1 MYQAVVFCAGLYHF
15 DAIRF
20 AEFSTMSMR
29 RRREECA
36 TTGEHG
42 QERRKKRCGDRRER
56 EERERKEAERR
67 KGRPRKKES
76 DRPRGVDS
84 ALRRQATPHQVR
96 TDSGPVPDRF
106 RLSAARAPREKT
118 APLPLREEAVPCGVR
133 VSASRRVRHRSDRR
147 SARARPPR
155 PAPER
160 ARTGNRGRS
169 AARSPTV
176 PCTGCRPSP

>member
-1 MYQAVVFCAGLYHF
+1 MYQTVVFCVGLYHF

-36 TTGEHG
+36 AIGEHG
-42 QERRKKRCGDRRER
+42 QERQKKRCGDRRER

-76 DRPRGVDS
+76 DRPRGVDP

-96 TDSGPVPDRF
+96 TG
-106 RLSAARAPREKT
+106 SAFQRPGRRGKRQR
-118 APLPLREEAVPCGVR
+118 PFPCGKR
-133 VSASRRVRHRSDRR
+133 RSHAASASVLRGG
-147 SARARPPR
+147 SAIEATDDQH
-155 PAPER
+155 ER
-160 ARTGNRGRS
+160 AAAASPRASQNREPRS
-169 AARSPTV
+169 
-176 PCTGCRPSP
+176 